1 MRRRILRDERE
12 WLEKSTRPIDR
23 FIPSAKKKL
32 ILKLTLVIAISL
44 LIFIKFHK
52 AFITLIAIVLISYI
66 RFKRSKLRI
75 DIEIEPTYL
84 LAIALTLA
92 FGIEYG
98 ITFIIIPTLATLIYG
113 VSIGLLVNVIN
124 KIVVILATYFYWI
137 ATHNENYM
145 ILIATSLVFITDM
158 SGFFIRKKFGQPMPQ
173 IIQVIATNTII
184 RFCYFSLFLDL
195 VIRII
200 N

>member
-12 WLEKSTRPIDR
+12 WLDKSTKPLDR
-23 FIPSAKKKL
+23 FIPSTKKKL
-32 ILKLTLVIAISL
+32 ILKLALIIVISL

-92 FGIEYG
+92 FGLEYG
-98 ITFIIIPTLATLIYG
+98 IIFIIIPTIVTIMYG
-113 VSIGLLVNVIN
+113 ISIGLLVNIIN
-124 KIVVILATYFYWI
+124 KVVVIIATYFYWTT
-137 ATHNENYM
+137 THNETYM
-145 ILIATSLVFITDM
+145 ILIATFLVFITDM

-173 IIQVIATNTII
+173 IIQVIATNSII